1 MDSTLFR
8 QILDEA
14 SFLWFQRNHA
24 ADSEYFNLDSLVQID
39 RRLAGLFRLLPSSPD
54 IINAA
59 NEKFDPEDP
68 DKFYC
73 LVIAAAAKAE
83 IDLFQLIEKA
93 LQEEASEQDII
104 SSLSWVDYSI
114 IEPLLHKLY
123 NSNQIQLQ
131 YIALETWRLQRK
143 KPNIDIIAAI
153 NSDDTKVASSAIR
166 MVGELAIEDFHKQVE
181 DKLAYKDTTVR
192 FWASYSCA
200 LLGNIK
206 GVSNLIE
213 SIKDMARPNETAI
226 NTGFATLEVEQATSW
241 INHLTVS
248 DVLPQK
254 IIKCFEILGNTKFI
268 PWLVSMTQKQ
278 PTAPFASHA
287 FCTITG
293 MSLFSEDHGDLLPIL
308 ADTGAIESDDY
319 KDLWEQLPHSGFS
332 DWWND
337 NMENFHPEKRYFS
350 GKEVN
355 EDNLKFVWLKGNQK
369 QRERA
374 ALELALATP
383 SSPLFEHKAPGFRQ
397 C

>member
-54 IINAA
+54 IVDAA

-73 LVIAAAAKAE
+73 LVIAAANTE

-93 LQEEASEQDII
+93 IQEHAAEEDII
-104 SSLSWVDYSI
+104 NSLSWIDYSI
-114 IEPLLHKLY
+114 VEPVLHQLY

-131 YIALETWRLQRK
+131 YIALETWRLHRI
-143 KPNIDIIAAI
+143 KPQIDLITAI
-153 NSDDTKVASSAIR
+153 NSTNAKISATAIR
-166 MVGELAIEDFHKQVE
+166 LVGELALEEFHKQTE
-181 DKLAYKDTTVR
+181 DKLADKDLTIR

-213 SIKDMARPNETAI
+213 SIINIEQPYETAI
-226 NTGFATLEVEQATSW
+226 NTGFATLNVEQATSW
-241 INHLTVS
+241 INHLTAS
-248 DVLPQK
+248 NISPHK
-254 IIKCFEILGNTKFI
+254 IIKCFEILGSTKFI
-268 PWLVSMTQKQ
+268 PWLASLTQNGS
-278 PTAPFASHA
+278 TAPFASHA

-308 ADTGAIESDDY
+308 ADTGAIASDDY
-319 KDLWEQLPHSGFS
+319 LGLWEQLPQSGFN
-332 DWWND
+332 DWWGD
-337 NMENFHPEKRYFS
+337 NKDEFESDKRYFS
-350 GKEVN
+350 GKEIN
-355 EDNLKFVWLKGNQK
+355 QDNLEFIWLKGNQK

-374 ALELALATP
+374 ALELALAKP
-383 SSPLFEHKAPGFRQ
+383 SSTLFEHKAPGFRQ